1 MVEFDSYGIA
11 CRTANERAANHQVA
25 GRGDGIASR
34 VGGGTRYLVAA
45 AVSCAPH
52 NDEHV
57 ADDGHP
63 CEQPHTEPQHY
74 VGHEVLTRAE
84 LVWRRQTGYRSRQTA
99 EPELIRLP
107 GNVRAIFLTYCS

>member
-1 MVEFDSYGIA
+1 M
-11 CRTANERAANHQVA
+11 A

-63 CEQPHTEPQHY
+63 CEQPHTEPQH
-74 VGHEVLTRAE
+74 
-84 LVWRRQTGYRSRQTA
+84 
-99 EPELIRLP
+99 
-107 GNVRAIFLTYCS
+107 